1 MIAIGES
8 WFESQRQ
15 QHLAVTVNYRPLV
28 GLARDCRATLI
39 TGRWESADA
48 AGTILRMETRDFIIN
63 RADLPQD
70 PKKGDTI
77 ASVENGVEVLYEVM
91 VPTGA
96 QHHWQWQDRNQVI
109 RRIHTMVKSGAAASA
124 NESLLVRAIGIST
137 ASAITDAQ
145 IKAQLTLDLGTGRTL
160 AKQLT
165 QSAAYVYVVLPD
177 SFGDPLISVGGF
189 RVTAW
194 ELTSRSITFD
204 GQTARAY
211 RIYRSTYPVSGSV
224 LVEVA

>member
-1 MIAIGES
+1 MIALGES

-91 VPTGA
+91 VPPGA

-109 RRIHTMVKSGAAASA
+109 RRIHTMV
-124 NESLLVRAIGIST
+124 
-137 ASAITDAQ
+137 
-145 IKAQLTLDLGTGRTL
+145 
-160 AKQLT
+160 
-165 QSAAYVYVVLPD
+165 
-177 SFGDPLISVGGF
+177 
-189 RVTAW
+189 
-194 ELTSRSITFD
+194 
-204 GQTARAY
+204 
-211 RIYRSTYPVSGSV
+211 
-224 LVEVA
+224 